1 VGSKY
6 ALVFPLAAAAVA
18 LIVAAPATAKDGVK
32 ATLTTKVPL
41 RAAPGTQIT
50 VAWKLAS
57 KSGRPFGAGEIFVR
71 LSSATHA
78 RAEITVLSCSG
89 SCKAKVRVPKGG
101 IADIQV
107 GLRDSGGGLMMFPI
121 TNDPVRPGRA

>member
-1 VGSKY
+1 MRALRVALALLATATT
-6 ALVFPLAAAAVA
+6 ALVMTF
-18 LIVAAPATAKDGVK
+18 PATAKDGVK

-57 KSGRPFGAGEIFVR
+57 KSGRPFGAGEVFVR
-71 LSSATHA
+71 LLSAAHA

-89 SCKAKVRVPKGG
+89 SCKAKVLVPKGG

-107 GLRDSGGGLMMFPI
+107 GIRDSGGGLFMFPI
-121 TNDPVRPGRA
+121 TNDPVRTGQA